1 MTLAAPKKG
10 DRLFRAMV
18 LMGGSM
24 ALGCGGNA
32 TKSGGGPTAGSGGSG
47 DGSGGTGGTGPGA
60 GGTGGTGIL
69 LVTSTST
76 TGVAQVPVEP
86 GPFPCVPAQFD
97 CSATP
102 PQCSYP
108 GWQVP
113 ENCRC
118 DDTRPKSAS
127 DCAPDQTFVCRQG
140 MERYDG
146 AQYTEVVPFECTCVP
161 AGNYCQQECSTAFSP
176 MDYQCERAPSSA
188 EGGAAGAAAFDTL
201 CGCAVI
207 VLR

>member
-1 MTLAAPKKG
+1 MTLTAPKKG

-32 TKSGGGPTAGSGGSG
+32 TRSGGGAGPSTSGSG
-47 DGSGGTGGTGPGA
+47 DGSGGSGGTGPGT
-60 GGTGGTGIL
+60 GGTGGNGGTGIIF
-69 LVTSTST
+69 VDSIT
-76 TGVAQVPVEP
+76 TGVAPVPVDP

-102 PQCSYP
+102 PQCTYP
-108 GWQVP
+108 GWRVP
-113 ENCRC
+113 
-118 DDTRPKSAS
+118 DTCTCNDSRPKSAA
-127 DCAPDQTFVCRQG
+127 DCAPDQAFVCRQG

-146 AQYTEVVPFECTCVP
+146 APYTEVVPFECTCVP
-161 AGNYCQQECSTAFSP
+161 ADNYCTAECSSAYSLS
-176 MDYQCERAPSSA
+176 DYRCERTPA

-201 CGCAVI
+201 CGCAVV